1 MIHYRICKK
10 YYFKH
15 FEIFPQIQ
23 NFNFFEYFMLRY
35 LHEFNTLI
43 IFILIWND
51 FSKFRRLEY
60 SCRFLCDAFERRIR
74 KSRQC
79 CGTPAP
85 LASNRN
91 RFFFEVSCE
100 KSYIC
105 LIWYSW
111 QCLYTVGQ
119 IIVDV
124 TCINIF

>member
-1 MIHYRICKK
+1 MSPEQKHTLGQSLICLVHVNQMNP
-10 YYFKH
+10 FKH

-91 RFFFEVSCE
+91 RRRRNG
-100 KSYIC
+100 
-105 LIWYSW
+105 
-111 QCLYTVGQ
+111 TAA
-119 IIVDV
+119 
-124 TCINIF
+124 